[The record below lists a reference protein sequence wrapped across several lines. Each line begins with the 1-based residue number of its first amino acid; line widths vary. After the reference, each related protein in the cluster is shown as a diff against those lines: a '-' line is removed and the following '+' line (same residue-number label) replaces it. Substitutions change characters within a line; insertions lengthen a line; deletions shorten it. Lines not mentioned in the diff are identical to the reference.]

1 MSKTTKFYS
10 VRDRLNRYRKA
21 IKDAFR
27 SRYYTESSRSH
38 KRKLIAE
45 SRINDAVSIQKVEEI
60 SQENRNTITA
70 SSPEAKLHVHHR
82 LDRPC

>member
-1 MSKTTKFYS
+1 MSKTTKFYA

-21 IKDAFR
+21 VKDIFR

-45 SRINDAVSIQKVEEI
+45 DRIINAEVSQQKNET
-60 SQENRNTITA
+60 SQPAINPIVA